1 MVFKL
6 LVFQFQ
12 SQLQMEDTSTNTGTE
27 GRRVAVRISR
37 PPSLSIS
44 AVGVASTSGSGSKDG
59 DLLNNGENESNG
71 HDNDI
76 DNGKQI
82 NNSSSKSN
90 SNINNINS
98 IDTTTQS
105 QCSRRPFSIR
115 NDLVEEQRNPS
126 VGNRW
131 MVRPPTGGNL
141 HLMCCETTKGSF
153 RVLLHERWAPIGVP
167 HLLEMMRGNYFD
179 TEIPLFRCTDA
190 CQFGLSAN
198 KTLTKEF
205 DRKSIPDDPA
215 WLPIGPEHRYS
226 NSSGKDRIKRYPKG
240 VLTHAG
246 GGKNSR
252 GVQFVLTL
260 KPNKFMGGGSPWEV
274 PLGEVVDEF
283 SNVNNDNNE
292 NDGVF
297 VDVSLPDFYT
307 GYGEKGP
314 GQGLLHRE
322 GVSQSVREKWPLLD
336 YVLRCSIVDQSIVD
350 DNGKDKSETLSN
362 NS

>member
-1 MVFKL
+1 MSAL
-6 LVFQFQ
+6 GAA
-12 SQLQMEDTSTNTGTE
+12 SMSMSTSTLTST
-27 GRRVAVRISR
+27 
-37 PPSLSIS
+37 LTS
-44 AVGVASTSGSGSKDG
+44 ASKDG
-59 DLLNNGENESNG
+59 LWNNGENENNDNENENG
-71 HDNDI
+71 N
-76 DNGKQI
+76 QI
-82 NNSSSKSN
+82 NSSSNN
-90 SNINNINS
+90 SNIRSSISSNGIN
-98 IDTTTQS
+98 TAATQN
-105 QCSRRPFSIR
+105 QCSRQPFSIR
-115 NDLVEEQRNPS
+115 KDLVEEQRNPTI
-126 VGNRW
+126 GKRW

-153 RVLLHERWAPIGVP
+153 RVLLHERWAPIGVR
-167 HLLEMMRGNYFD
+167 HLLEMMRGGYFD

-205 DRKSIPDDPA
+205 DRHKSIPDDPA
-215 WLPIGPEHRYS
+215 WLPTGPEHRYS
-226 NSSGKDRIKRYPKG
+226 NASNTDRIKRYPKG

-246 GGKNSR
+246 SGKNSR

-283 SNVNNDNNE
+283 SSVGVNNGNNE

-314 GQGLLHRE
+314 GQGLLRRE

-336 YVLRCSIVDQSIVD
+336 YVLRCSIVDQFIVD
-350 DNGKDKSETLSN
+350 DNGKDKSETLNNNN